1 MNKVGSFSVELAPC
15 GARLRINKKRSKS
28 PLREVPQ
35 REGGGDASFQ
45 RVVGE
50 GGFSKE
56 ATFKLK
62 FEE

>member
-1 MNKVGSFSVELAPC
+1 MNKAGSFSVELAALW
-15 GARLRINKKRSKS
+15 GETEDKQEKKQITVG
-28 PLREVPQ
+28 EVPQ